1 MAPKL
6 IYLLVGDDELQISR
20 WVKNALTE
28 KDTESSILSMNI
40 FRGNMAATT
49 KAEVQSNLQAMPFLS
64 QFRYVALDQI
74 FSSGSGGYNL
84 SNEAGKNGFIHLLE
98 KTSPAT
104 IVVLSDSETD
114 LNDKRSP
121 GFKSGFIKSLLNTP
135 GLKENITFKEIM
147 LPKKPADQ
155 ARWVEKEA
163 KKLGVEIS
171 TKTAFALLDRIEVF
185 DPRVISGELSKLAA
199 YINFEGKI
207 TEEDLDSAGIR
218 IFSADIFELT
228 GAIGLKEKL
237 RASRTYQKLL
247 LDREPEE
254 VFQMIIRQFRMILAV
269 KDANV
274 NGVPLSELAVFQDLR
289 NEWVRSKAQEQ
300 AIKFELADLKQI
312 YKRLLA
318 IDQAVKSSLIELP
331 TATDMLIAEVS

>member
-1 MAPKL
+1 MAPKH

-28 KDTESSILSMNI
+28 KDTEPSILNMNI
-40 FRGNMAATT
+40 FRGKIAATT
-49 KAEVQSNLQAMPFLS
+49 KVEAQSNLQAIPFLS
-64 QFRYVALDQI
+64 QFRYVALEQI
-74 FSSGSGGYNL
+74 FTSGNGGYNL
-84 SNEAGKNGFIHLLE
+84 SNETGQNEFIHLLE

-114 LNDKRSP
+114 LKDKRSP
-121 GFKSGFIKSLLNTP
+121 GFKSNFVKSISNSP
-135 GLKENITFKEIM
+135 GLKENLTFKEIM

-155 ARWVEKEA
+155 ARWVEIEA
-163 KKLGVEIS
+163 KKLGVEIN

-199 YINFEGKI
+199 YINFEGNI
-207 TEEDLDSAGIR
+207 TEADLDSAGIR
-218 IFSADIFELT
+218 VFSADIFELT
-228 GAIGLKEKL
+228 RAIGLKEK
-237 RASRTYQKLL
+237 RQASRTYQKLL
-247 LDREPEE
+247 LEREPEE

-289 NEWVRSKAQEQ
+289 YEWVRSKVQEQ
-300 AIKFELADLKQI
+300 AKKFELEDLRQI

-318 IDQAVKSSLIELP
+318 IDQAVKTSLIELP
-331 TATDMLIAEVS
+331 TATDLLIAEVS